1 MKKVIYFIIT
11 IIFFISGLLII
22 SGFLDP
28 VINNWVLG
36 KIGRIPGLKSM
47 LIFKYFGF
55 GLIIFSA
62 LLTIIIIKM
71 DFFRTTYESRIL
83 PLFKSFDA
91 WLERINSKW
100 INTSQ
105 KRIEIRWN
113 HINRLDWI
121 FIFLALIV
129 SLLLVVERLQG
140 NYPDVILGSDAAN
153 IASMAVSLNH
163 PDLFENDFFLQN
175 PDNFKIYLQIHV
187 VIIRLLGDLL
197 NNYSL
202 PFVIILGPTVFLTL
216 IGNYWLGRTVLNN
229 RFWAMLFVVFNSIP
243 VYLLFENWGLAE
255 DSVPRTFMQATLP
268 FLLALIWIWKDSPKK
283 WPVIAILTG
292 LLTYIHAVGTP
303 TIMAMVI
310 LSLIWMMP
318 NTWPLKKKLLIGFVL
333 SLIMII
339 VGSIF
344 IINYLSIKQQV
355 LPFDYETITKL
366 YRTYFPP
373 NILDVKTSLG
383 LLLKFYWES
392 WILPIGLVGLFIL
405 WFCQDN
411 SRRLTRLMIAWLVGI
426 AIVSILIPYV
436 ERIIEAYLRIFPIET
451 ELIRGTRFFV
461 PVLGMISLASL
472 SHVFNL
478 IKFKSIKI
486 ILVIF
491 GIIFIGHYFSYR
503 STNLLSFEKTR
514 ACISQGKFLCTEK
527 SDLQNLLTAIDER
540 TPTKSS
546 IYYANDSHD
555 TLPLAVRYISHR
567 SLVYSWKDRGMGFSH
582 PGKMLEWH
590 EIFSQIDQYSTS
602 TEWYLEH
609 PETFIEFIQ
618 KLDADYFVLHKNN
631 QEFEVNHGILIYENP
646 SYFFVKVNQ

>member
-1 MKKVIYFIIT
+1 MKKVIYTVIMII
-11 IIFFISGLLII
+11 ILISGLLII
-22 SGFLDP
+22 AGFFDP
-28 VINNWVLG
+28 VIINWVLN
-36 KIGRIPGLKSM
+36 KIGRSPGFKSM

-62 LLTIIIIKM
+62 LLAIIIFKRNFI
-71 DFFRTTYESRIL
+71 RANYESRIL
-83 PLFKSFDA
+83 PLIKSFDA
-91 WLERINSKW
+91 WLERFNSKW
-100 INTSQ
+100 INSSQ
-105 KRIEIRWN
+105 KHLEIRWN

-129 SLLLVVERLQG
+129 SFLLIVERLQG

-153 IASMAVSLNH
+153 ISSMAVSLNH
-163 PDLFENDFFLQN
+163 PDLFENDFYLQN
-175 PDNFKIYLQIHV
+175 PDNFKLYLQIHV
-187 VIIRLLGDLL
+187 VIIRSLGKLI
-197 NNYSL
+197 NNYTL
-202 PFVIILGPTVFLTL
+202 PFVFILGPTAFVTL

-229 RFWAMLFVVFNSIP
+229 RFWAVLFVIFNSIP

-255 DSVPRTFMQATLP
+255 DSVPRTFMQAALP

-310 LSLIWMMP
+310 LSLLWMMP
-318 NTWPLKKKLLIGFVL
+318 NTWPLKKKLFIGFLL

-355 LPFDYETITKL
+355 LPFDYETIMKL
-366 YRTYFPP
+366 YHTYFPP
-373 NILDVKTSLG
+373 NIMDVKTSVG

-392 WILPIGLVGLFIL
+392 WILPLGLVGLFIL

-411 SRRLTRLMIAWLVGI
+411 SRRLTRLMVAWLVGI
-426 AIVSILIPYV
+426 AIVSVFFPYV
-436 ERIIEAYLRIFPIET
+436 ERIIEAYLRILPIET

-461 PVLGMISLASL
+461 PVLGMISLACL

-478 IKFKSIKI
+478 IKFKSIKL
-486 ILVIF
+486 ILIVI

-503 STNLLSFEKTR
+503 STNLLLFEKTR
-514 ACISQGKFLCTEK
+514 ACISKGKFLCTEK
-527 SDLQNLLTAIDER
+527 SDLQNLLAAIDER
-540 TPTKSS
+540 TPTITS

-555 TLPLAVRYISHR
+555 TLPLAVRYVTNR

-582 PGKMLEWH
+582 PEKMLQWH
-590 EIFSQIDQYSTS
+590 ELFSEIDQYSTS

-609 PETFIEFIQ
+609 PETFLKFIQ
-618 KLDADYFVLHKNN
+618 KLDADYFVLQKNN
-631 QEFEVNHGILIYENP
+631 QEFEVDHGILIYENP
-646 SYFFVKVNQ
+646 SFLLLQVDK